1 MQFSL
6 QFVYYIYYSLKNKK
20 DGLEKMRGAYL
31 DMAETF
37 ANETYEKELVITKH
51 IFQKVKSDLVCKF

>member
-1 MQFSL
+1 
-6 QFVYYIYYSLKNKK
+6 LKNKK